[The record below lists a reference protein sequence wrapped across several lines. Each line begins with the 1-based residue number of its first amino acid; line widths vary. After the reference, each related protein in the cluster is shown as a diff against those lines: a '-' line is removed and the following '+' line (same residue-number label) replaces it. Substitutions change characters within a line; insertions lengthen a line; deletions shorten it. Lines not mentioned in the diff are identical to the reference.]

1 MFNTN
6 TRRTAPQRANPAAQ
20 RAEVQRLSK
29 EYGLEAF
36 LNPQSP
42 SPSEPVNP
50 FESFPTEKPVEAKAP
65 VVVVVKRR
73 RVLAVAA

>member
-6 TRRTAPQRANPAAQ
+6 TRSTSQQRGNTAAK

-36 LNPQSP
+36 LNPQS
-42 SPSEPVNP
+42 SSSSEPMNP
-50 FESFPTEKPVEAKAP
+50 FESFPAEKPVEAKAP

-73 RVLAVAA
+73 RLLAVAA